1 VIALRRA
8 IGPRLFRLEA
18 LAREARA
25 TDAATLARLRLDP
38 TGVMTAA
45 GQTPD
50 AWQEKVLRT
59 DASRVLMLASRQS
72 GKSSVSAAL
81 ALSTALL
88 TPYSPV
94 LLLSPSDR
102 QSGELF
108 RKVVDLYDALG
119 RPLPAE
125 SRTARR
131 LELANGSR
139 VLSLPG
145 TEKTLRGFSGVALL
159 VIDEAARV
167 DDGLYYAVRPMLA
180 VSGGRLVA
188 LSTPYGKRGWFH
200 DEWFGEGQWE
210 RVRVTAE
217 QCPRIS
223 KEFLE
228 EERRALGERWYR
240 QEYLTDFA
248 ECIDA
253 VFSYADIQAART
265 NDIKPLFPI
274 DPLGGR

>member
-1 VIALRRA
+1 VIATRRA
-8 IGPRLFRLEA
+8 IGPRLHRLEV
-18 LAREARA
+18 LAREASRA
-25 TDAATLARLRLDP
+25 DAAALERLRLDP

-50 AWQEKVLRT
+50 PWQERVLRT
-59 DASRVLMLASRQS
+59 DADRMLLLCSRQT

-88 TPYSPV
+88 RPRAPV
-94 LLLSPSDR
+94 LLLSTSDR

-167 DDGLYYAVRPMLA
+167 DDGLYFAVRPMLA

-200 DEWFGEGQWE
+200 DEWFGEGTWE

-223 KEFLE
+223 KAFLK
-228 EERRALGERWYR
+228 EERRALGERWFR

-253 VFSYADIQAART
+253 VFRYADIQAARSD
-265 NDIKPLFPI
+265 DIKPLFPVTA
-274 DPLGGR
+274 G